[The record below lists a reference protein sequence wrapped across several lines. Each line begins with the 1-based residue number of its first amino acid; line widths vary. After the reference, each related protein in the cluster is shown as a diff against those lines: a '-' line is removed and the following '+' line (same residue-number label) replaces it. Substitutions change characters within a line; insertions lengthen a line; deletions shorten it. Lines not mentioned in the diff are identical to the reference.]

1 MNREGLIMNYLLL
14 FGHTDKYHEHGA
26 FFCLSLYYKAKTIF
40 WRTNKSHI
48 VYKIKVKN
56 LRSAYRYFISI
67 GFYQSAT
74 ISNALQH
81 NFIYKKGST
90 SSTGYQYFGFTQ
102 YHDEGSF
109 TYKLW
114 REAKLA
120 GRILFSCNLS
130 LSNLR
135 KRISLKSC
143 WSQISRFI
151 KV

>member
-1 MNREGLIMNYLLL
+1 MNREGLIMNYLLS

-56 LRSAYRYFISI
+56 LRLAYRYFISI

-81 NFIYKKGST
+81 NCIYKKGST
-90 SSTGYQYFGFTQ
+90 SSTGYFGFTQ

-109 TYKLW
+109 NYNCEKKQSLQGEYYSPVIIKQLQETNFIEFL
-114 REAKLA
+114 L
-120 GRILFSCNLS
+120 LS
-130 LSNLR
+130 Y
-135 KRISLKSC
+135 
-143 WSQISRFI
+143 W
-151 KV
+151 